1 MKYVVITGYK
11 CKDGDEFTQCI
22 GVFDDCKA
30 AFGEALLYLND
41 EITNGGFS
49 EEDKVSISPLYSM
62 QCETGYFMNIVNGN
76 PNMEEYAQ
84 ILFYDDKV
92 DHGKYSKET

>member
-11 CKDGDEFTQCI
+11 HKNGDEFTQCI
-22 GVFDDCKA
+22 GVFDNSKEA
-30 AFGEALLYLND
+30 YGEALLYLND

-49 EEDKVSISPLYSM
+49 EEDNVSISPIYSM
-62 QCETGYFMNIVNGN
+62 EADTGYCMHIVSNSE
-76 PNMEEYAQ
+76 MFEYAQ

-92 DHGKYSKET
+92 DHGRYSKES